1 MYHAGKYVGLCGDIH
16 DAHKLFLLSISVLFR
31 KTPSCSKY
39 SSPSLTLLIDSIGT
53 DFPGDVLAVERAA
66 LIYYICWFTLK
77 IYPYPDT
84 RYITKAF
91 FYLHTINYMDDC
103 FNVPYSWLYE

>member
-91 FYLHTINYMDDC
+91 FIFILLIT
-103 FNVPYSWLYE
+103 